1 MLFYSDEDW
10 GAGVNGVINGRR
22 RNGDDRN
29 QSEDSLLL
37 PPEQPWSPQD
47 NEPANMGGQSKP
59 LSSRF
64 FPSKRSVSPTKS
76 GKDRKESPDCAKE
89 RFRGAKQL
97 FMSLER
103 KKGKDKKAGKGEGKA
118 EPSPHRV
125 LSPSRSSKEQQVK
138 KPL

>member
-1 MLFYSDEDW
+1 M
-10 GAGVNGVINGRR
+10 
-22 RNGDDRN
+22 
-29 QSEDSLLL
+29 
-37 PPEQPWSPQD
+37 
-47 NEPANMGGQSKP
+47 
-59 LSSRF
+59 
-64 FPSKRSVSPTKS
+64 SPTKS

-118 EPSPHRV
+118 EPSPHSV